1 MLTLSPLVA
10 IVTVWSVSCSPKA
23 SPSSSERTCGMASGA
38 IISDSG
44 LGTLG
49 IGTAVVDIKQRCKVL
64 ADTSQPDDEGSPQ
77 RILLVQIGDDTL
89 TAVID
94 DERVHRIEVYSPN
107 VRSPDSLGVGSRLA
121 TLLRTGSARALSG
134 EGRYYVRLPAHCG
147 LSFQLPVVEFA
158 DSLGYPD
165 VLEGPALKHLSDTL
179 RVTGVFIVGCKSGS
193 GAT

>member
-1 MLTLSPLVA
+1 M
-10 IVTVWSVSCSPKA
+10 
-23 SPSSSERTCGMASGA
+23 PS
-38 IISDSG
+38 ISDSG

-107 VRSPDSLGVGSRLA
+107 VRSTGFPWSGQPAGNASPNRQRSCPERGRPLLCPSSSSLRVEL
-121 TLLRTGSARALSG
+121 
-134 EGRYYVRLPAHCG
+134 
-147 LSFQLPVVEFA
+147 FQLPVVEFA

-165 VLEGPALKHLSDTL
+165 VLRGPGTQAPLGHSSGNG
-179 RVTGVFIVGCKSGS
+179 RVHRRLQERFGRRLTR
-193 GAT
+193 A

>member
-1 MLTLSPLVA
+1 
-10 IVTVWSVSCSPKA
+10 
-23 SPSSSERTCGMASGA
+23 MASGA

-49 IGTAVVDIKQRCKVL
+49 IGTAVVDIERRSKVL

-107 VRSPDSLGVGSRLA
+107 VRSPDSLGVGSRRQRFSEQA
-121 TLLRTGSARALSG
+121 AL
-134 EGRYYVRLPAHCG
+134 VP
-147 LSFQLPVVEFA
+147 
-158 DSLGYPD
+158 
-165 VLEGPALKHLSDTL
+165 
-179 RVTGVFIVGCKSGS
+179 
-193 GAT
+193 